1 MAILDEFDPQTNG
14 WFFGNWNEP
23 ADFSWDLFRR
33 TYLGVNPTPDPIA
46 APLDVAFYQIFKGCA
61 AGGNCGGCSMLALAL
76 YKYGGFLGFC
86 SPASFYTGPGGNPG
100 PDRADLHAAINIMQA
115 RQFSAFGIQN
125 FVDVVQAGDLNN
137 GLAAFARIKSGLAS
151 GDYCMLSIGNGVI
164 PNDAHTV
171 IPYKVDDTT
180 TPGTK
185 VAWIWD
191 PNFPFDDFPG
201 YYTSDQNR
209 ITITGQTSWT
219 YDQKQGVPTAGG
231 TTYSGS
237 FGGAWCFAIPMSLL
251 LHKGR
256 HPLSVGFILTNLALL
271 FISGIGSAVTQISDD
286 EGRRL
291 YTSDRPHGPLLD
303 DIETSSSRRLEGVA
317 RWPWWG
323 RTGGATPHGD
333 LYIVQRP
340 PGAAPLTVSV
350 RGADY
355 NVIHATPGHLVEIDA
370 TGRAPAKDRIRVD
383 DFTGTTQAVSIE
395 TEEAARR
402 VRVHQLRAEGRAGDY
417 RSVEVRDARVDAAGL
432 RVATRGELDAVEV
445 ENGPKRRT
453 VDLALSRYRD
463 GALAKRESRPTIPAD
478 EAVRFRPRD
487 WDSIKDTPVD
497 RETTQAQ
504 SDSARASGRR
514 RRSR

>member
-14 WFFGNWNEP
+14 WFFGNWGE
-23 ADFSWDLFRR
+23 ATDFSWDLFRR

-46 APLDVAFYQIFKGCA
+46 APLDVAFYQIFKSCA
-61 AGGNCGGCSMLALAL
+61 AQGNCGGCSMLALAL
-76 YKYGGFLGFC
+76 YKYGGFMGFC
-86 SPASFYTGPGGNPG
+86 SPASFYTGPIAGVG
-100 PDRADLHAAINIMQA
+100 PDRADLHAAINVMQA

-137 GLAAFARIKSGLAS
+137 GLTAFARVKSGLAN
-151 GDYCMLSIGNGVI
+151 GDYCMLSLSNGVFGTA
-164 PNDAHTV
+164 AHTV
-171 IPYKVDDTT
+171 IPYKVDDS

-185 VAWIWD
+185 IMWIWD
-191 PNFPFDDFPG
+191 PNRPFDDFPT
-201 YYTSDQNR
+201 YYTSGLNT
-209 ITITGQTSWT
+209 ITITGPTSWR
-219 YDQKQGVPTAGG
+219 YDQTRGG
-231 TTYSGS
+231 TLGGTDYLGS
-237 FGGAWCFAIPMSLL
+237 MGGWCFAIPISLE

-271 FISGIGSAVTQISDD
+271 FIAGTGSAVTQISDE
-286 EGRRL
+286 EGRRF
-291 YTSDRPHGPLLD
+291 YTSDRPHGRLD
-303 DIETSSSRRLEGVA
+303 DIETLSSRRLEGVA
-317 RWPWWG
+317 RWPWY
-323 RTGGATPHGD
+323 GAPAEVPLPGD

-355 NVIHATPGHLVEIDA
+355 SVIHATPGHLVEIEA

-383 DFTGTTQAVSIE
+383 DFTGTTQAVSLE
-395 TEEAARR
+395 TDEAARR
-402 VRVHQLRAEGRAGDY
+402 VRVKQLRAEGRAGDW

-453 VDLALSRYRD
+453 VDLDLSRYRD

-487 WDSIKDTPVD
+487 WDSIRDTPVD

>member
-1 MAILDEFDPQTNG
+1 MAILDEFDPQTDG
-14 WFFGNWNEP
+14 WFFENWREP
-23 ADFSWDLFRR
+23 SDFSWDLFRR

-46 APLDVAFYQIFKGCA
+46 APLDVAFYQIFKSCA

-76 YKYGGFLGFC
+76 YKYGGFMGYC
-86 SPASFYTGPGGNPG
+86 SPASFYTGGGSG

-256 HPLSVGFILTNLALL
+256 HG
-271 FISGIGSAVTQISDD
+271 
-286 EGRRL
+286 
-291 YTSDRPHGPLLD
+291 
-303 DIETSSSRRLEGVA
+303 LE
-317 RWPWWG
+317 
-323 RTGGATPHGD
+323 
-333 LYIVQRP
+333 
-340 PGAAPLTVSV
+340 
-350 RGADY
+350 
-355 NVIHATPGHLVEIDA
+355 
-370 TGRAPAKDRIRVD
+370 
-383 DFTGTTQAVSIE
+383 
-395 TEEAARR
+395 
-402 VRVHQLRAEGRAGDY
+402 
-417 RSVEVRDARVDAAGL
+417 
-432 RVATRGELDAVEV
+432 
-445 ENGPKRRT
+445 
-453 VDLALSRYRD
+453 
-463 GALAKRESRPTIPAD
+463 
-478 EAVRFRPRD
+478 
-487 WDSIKDTPVD
+487 
-497 RETTQAQ
+497 
-504 SDSARASGRR
+504 
-514 RRSR
+514 